1 MWGGFLTRYGRAIA
15 FSLRVINQIPNLVT
29 KEMSMNIIKQV
40 ILVNAL
46 TIINLLFLGG
56 LAAGEVKLVKG
67 QTIYMP
73 SYSNVVTAAYHV
85 VLRANLII
93 NNTDPNQ
100 SITIIRIDHYDT
112 NGKLVEKYLS
122 KPLTLGPL
130 AATRVIIKKPAHG
143 DEGAGANF
151 VIQWRAQNLVTEPL
165 MECIM
170 VGSHGTQAYSFSSI
184 GRVIYEEKN

>member
-1 MWGGFLTRYGRAIA
+1 
-15 FSLRVINQIPNLVT
+15 
-29 KEMSMNIIKQV
+29 MNIIKKAT
-40 ILVNAL
+40 LVNTL
-46 TIINLLFLGG
+46 SIITLLFLGG

-73 SYSNVVTAAYHV
+73 SYSNVVTDVYRV

-100 SITIIRIDHYDT
+100 SITIVRIDHYDT
-112 NGKLVEKYLS
+112 SGKLVEKYLS
-122 KPLTLGPL
+122 QPLTLRPL
-130 AATRVIIKKPAHG
+130 AATRVIIKKPEHG

-151 VIQWRAQNLVTEPL
+151 VVQWRAQNLVTEPL
-165 MECIM
+165 IECIM
-170 VGSHGTQAYSFSSI
+170 VGSFGTQGHSFSSI